1 MLQVINTSA
10 LTGKEHSM
18 LLPVTKEQIK
28 RWQDG
33 ELVQDVFPF
42 LNDSQRE
49 FLMTG
54 ITPEEWD
61 KALNVLEKE
70 YGDD

>member
-10 LTGKEHSM
+10 LTGKEHTM
-18 LLPVTKEQIK
+18 LLPVTEEQIK

-33 ELVQDVFPF
+33 ELIQDVFPF
-42 LNDSQRE
+42 LNDEQRE

-54 ITPEEWD
+54 ITPEEWN
-61 KALNVLEKE
+61 KALNALEEE
-70 YGDD
+70 YEDD